1 MRKIE
6 MAMAIVG
13 TDNQQDAEVK
23 RLMKWKH
30 ADLEAQYNKLFE
42 NTTKEENTMTTFV
55 PATDRLPEIEEKHT
69 AQTTWEEKNVT
80 STNPENTPAPVETSA
95 PVKEKEVPHAVVAQ
109 GLTGAYTNDLEFLAH
124 IVQDAIPEV
133 MRTSFTIHADPK
145 KKKLMVRWSG
155 KSMLFKVFIQRKCY
169 KVHLKKATDWDIV
182 PFEHGVPFFQNG
194 FNLPWAVKM
203 NDDQFAQFLQW
214 IFTTV

>member
-1 MRKIE
+1 MTKANMIQELANKGMYIYGDRK
-6 MAMAIVG
+6 ML
-13 TDNQQDAEVK
+13 K
-23 RLMKWKH
+23 
-30 ADLEAQYNKLFE
+30 ADVERYYNARF
-42 NTTKEENTMTTFV
+42 TKEEDPMTTQNT
-55 PATDRLPEIEEKHT
+55 AIE
-69 AQTTWEEKNVT
+69 VT
-80 STNPENTPAPVETSA
+80 STNPENTPAPVEAPAPA
-95 PVKEKEVPHAVVAQ
+95 PVKEKEVPHAVIAQ

-155 KSMLFKVFIQRKCY
+155 KSMLFKVFVQRKGY
-169 KVHLKKATDWDIV
+169 KVHLKKATDWDVV
-182 PFEHGVPFFQNG
+182 PFEHDVPFFQNG

>member
-1 MRKIE
+1 MTKANMIQELANVGMQIFGERK
-6 MAMAIVG
+6 ML
-13 TDNQQDAEVK
+13 K
-23 RLMKWKH
+23 
-30 ADLEAQYNKLFE
+30 ADVERYYNTRF
-42 NTTKEENTMTTFV
+42 TKEENPMTTQNTV
-55 PATDRLPEIEEKHT
+55 IE
-69 AQTTWEEKNVT
+69 VT
-80 STNPENTPAPVETSA
+80 STNPENTPAPVEAPA

-109 GLTGAYTNDLEFLAH
+109 GMTGAYTNDLEFLAH

-169 KVHLKKATDWDIV
+169 KVHLKKETDWDVV
-182 PFEHGVPFFQNG
+182 PFEHDAPFFQNG

>member
-1 MRKIE
+1 MTKANMIQELANAGMQIFGERK
-6 MAMAIVG
+6 ML
-13 TDNQQDAEVK
+13 K
-23 RLMKWKH
+23 
-30 ADLEAQYNKLFE
+30 ADVERYYNTRF
-42 NTTKEENTMTTFV
+42 TKEENPMTTQNT
-55 PATDRLPEIEEKHT
+55 AIE
-69 AQTTWEEKNVT
+69 VT
-80 STNPENTPAPVETSA
+80 STNPENTPAPVETPA

-124 IVQDAIPEV
+124 IVQDAIPDV

-169 KVHLKKATDWDIV
+169 KVHLKKATDWDVV
-182 PFEHGVPFFQNG
+182 PFEHDVPFFQNG

>member
-1 MRKIE
+1 MTKANMIQELANVGMQIFGERK
-6 MAMAIVG
+6 ML
-13 TDNQQDAEVK
+13 K
-23 RLMKWKH
+23 
-30 ADLEAQYNKLFE
+30 ADVERYYNARF
-42 NTTKEENTMTTFV
+42 TKEENPMTTQNT
-55 PATDRLPEIEEKHT
+55 AIE
-69 AQTTWEEKNVT
+69 VT
-80 STNPENTPAPVETSA
+80 STNPENTPAPVETPAPA

-169 KVHLKKATDWDIV
+169 KVHLKKATDWDVV
-182 PFEHGVPFFQNG
+182 PFEHDVPFFQNG